1 MRGDF
6 RRGDDFERRCD
17 SQLGGGGGVLR
28 EGVVFKEGQ
37 EKELG
42 AAGGFLGNESQ

>member
-1 MRGDF
+1 MICSMRGEDALG
-6 RRGDDFERRCD
+6 RGFK
-17 SQLGGGGGVLR
+17 

-37 EKELG
+37 EKEEG

>member
-1 MRGDF
+1 MKEGVI
-6 RRGDDFERRCD
+6 
-17 SQLGGGGGVLR
+17 LNWGGGGFNWGRGIR

-37 EKELG
+37 EKEEG

>member
-1 MRGDF
+1 M
-6 RRGDDFERRCD
+6 CD
-17 SQLGGGGGVLR
+17 SQLGGFNWGKGIR

-37 EKELG
+37 EKEEG